1 MSGKDTPYDIIQ
13 IFPIFKDG
21 QDDLTRGL
29 LISASTCKGRNC
41 LEPNIFGRVQ
51 QLVADRSILV

>member
-21 QDDLTRGL
+21 EDDLTPT
-29 LISASTCKGRNC
+29 LISAGTCKGRNC